1 MGTLDVTSELLA
13 AVLFP
18 GLRVEIV
25 GVEFV
30 EDGFGGQAVRL
41 HLAGGDVPEAVA
53 SGRLT
58 ATIHV
63 RRIDGDPHEW
73 RRVELGVG

>member
-1 MGTLDVTSELLA
+1 MGTLDVASELLA

-30 EDGFGGQAVRL
+30 EDGFGGRAVRL
-41 HLAGGDVPEAVA
+41 HLAGEDVPEAA
-53 SGRLT
+53 SKQLT
-58 ATIHV
+58 ATVHV
-63 RRIDGDPHEW
+63 RRLFGDPHEW
-73 RRVELGVG
+73 RRVELG

>member
-1 MGTLDVTSELLA
+1 MGTLDVASELLA

-30 EDGFGGQAVRL
+30 EDGFGGKAVRL
-41 HLAGGDVPEAVA
+41 QLGGEDAPEAVA

-58 ATIHV
+58 ATVHV
-63 RRIDGDPHEW
+63 RRVDGDPHEW
-73 RRVELGVG
+73 RRVELGIG